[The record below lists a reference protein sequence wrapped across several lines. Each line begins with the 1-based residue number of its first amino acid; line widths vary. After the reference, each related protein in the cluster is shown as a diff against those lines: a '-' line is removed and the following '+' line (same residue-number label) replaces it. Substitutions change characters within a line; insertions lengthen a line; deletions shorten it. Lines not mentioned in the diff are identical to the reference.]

1 MIKGLMITPP
11 VIGRISI
18 GKVVEKNG
26 KRLPEKDDE
35 FTITT
40 QVQQR
45 GQWVLHP
52 LDEALRHS
60 PAPGPICSGIKEG
73 SEPSDS
79 QSETP
84 VSAAPARTGKR
95 SLKDKMGVTD
105 ASETLAPDTARRK
118 LRSIPVRVLF
128 NDPEL
133 NLRADYCMFDRT
145 TARPLCVGNGE
156 SCKRVTG
163 QGLEELACLG
173 PDTCR
178 FGMGQCKPY
187 GRLNV
192 SIGDGDELGSFVFRT
207 TGFNSIR
214 TLVARLQ
221 YFAAVSGGHLACMPL
236 ELKLRG
242 KSTTQSHRSA
252 IYYADLVVRS
262 GMSLNAAIEQAHALA
277 AERLAAGFNQ
287 TALDGAARLGF
298 ANGSFEDAPDEAAEI
313 VQEFYPDD
321 SQALA
326 DAATVAAHDN
336 AVSASP
342 VGLRNGTH
350 SPSPSSP

>member
-1 MIKGLMITPP
+1 M
-11 VIGRISI
+11 
-18 GKVVEKNG
+18 
-26 KRLPEKDDE
+26 
-35 FTITT
+35 
-40 QVQQR
+40 
-45 GQWVLHP
+45 LHP

-60 PAPGPICSGIKEG
+60 QAPGQIHSGIKEG
-73 SEPSDS
+73 AGPSDV
-79 QSETP
+79 QSETST
-84 VSAAPARTGKR
+84 SAAPARTGKR
-95 SLKDKMGVTD
+95 SLKDKMGVAD
-105 ASETLAPDTARRK
+105 ASPAVAPGTARRK

-128 NDPEL
+128 NDPDL

-145 TARPLCVGNGE
+145 TARPVCVGNGE

-163 QGLEELACLG
+163 QGLEELACPG

-178 FGMGQCKPY
+178 FGMGHCKPY

-192 SIGDGDELGSFVFRT
+192 SIGNSDELGSFVFRT

-242 KSTTQSHRSA
+242 KSTAQSHRTA

-262 GMSLNAAIEQAHALA
+262 GVSLNAAIEQAHALA
-277 AERLAAGFNQ
+277 ALRLAAGFDQ

-313 VQEFYPDD
+313 VEEFYPDD
-321 SQALA
+321 SQTLP
-326 DAATVAAHDN
+326 DPEMVAANDH

-342 VGLRNGTH
+342 VRLRNGTH

>member
-52 LDEALRHS
+52 LDEALRHAQS
-60 PAPGPICSGIKEG
+60 HGGIKEG
-73 SEPSDS
+73 TQPSDAEG
-79 QSETP
+79 ETRLTK
-84 VSAAPARTGKR
+84 RT
-95 SLKDKMGVTD
+95 LKDKMGVSPD
-105 ASETLAPDTARRK
+105 GVEAPSPSRRK
-118 LRSIPVRVLF
+118 LRNIPVRVLF

-163 QGLEELACLG
+163 QGLEELACSG

-287 TALDGAARLGF
+287 TALDDAARLGF
-298 ANGSFEDAPDEAAEI
+298 ANGNFEDAPDEAAEI
-313 VQEFYPDD
+313 VKEFYPTPPRESD
-321 SQALA
+321 S
-326 DAATVAAHDN
+326 D
-336 AVSASP
+336 
-342 VGLRNGTH
+342 
-350 SPSPSSP
+350 

>member
-52 LDEALRHS
+52 LDEALRRAQAH
-60 PAPGPICSGIKEG
+60 GGIKEG
-73 SEPSDS
+73 AQPSD
-79 QSETP
+79 EENDNN
-84 VSAAPARTGKR
+84 ARPGKR
-95 SLKDKMGVTD
+95 TLKEKMGVSAD
-105 ASETLAPDTARRK
+105 AVEAPSPARRK

-128 NDPEL
+128 NDPDL

-336 AVSASP
+336 AVSASS
-342 VGLRNGTH
+342 VGLRNGAH
-350 SPSPSSP
+350 SPSQ

>member
-52 LDEALRHS
+52 LDEALRRAQAHD
-60 PAPGPICSGIKEG
+60 GIKEG
-73 SEPSDS
+73 LQPSDA
-79 QSETP
+79 ENDNN
-84 VSAAPARTGKR
+84 ARPAKRT
-95 SLKDKMGVTD
+95 LKDKMGVPTD
-105 ASETLAPDTARRK
+105 AVETPSPSRRK

-128 NDPEL
+128 NDPDL

-145 TARPLCVGNGE
+145 TARPICVGNGE
-156 SCKRVTG
+156 TCKRVTD
-163 QGLEELACLG
+163 QGLEEQTCPG

-192 SIGDGDELGSFVFRT
+192 SIGDSDELGSFVFRT

-221 YFAAVSGGHLACMPL
+221 YFAAVSGGHLASMPL

-262 GMSLNAAIEQAHALA
+262 GISLNEAITQARTIAN
-277 AERLAAGFNQ
+277 ERLAAGFDQ
-287 TALDGAARLGF
+287 SALDAAARLGF
-298 ANGSFEDAPDEAAEI
+298 ANGSFEDASDEAVEI
-313 VQEFYPDD
+313 VEEFYPLPPKESD
-321 SQALA
+321 S
-326 DAATVAAHDN
+326 D
-336 AVSASP
+336 
-342 VGLRNGTH
+342 
-350 SPSPSSP
+350 

>member
-52 LDEALRHS
+52 LDEALRRAQSHD
-60 PAPGPICSGIKEG
+60 GIKEG
-73 SEPSDS
+73 AQPSDEEKDS
-79 QSETP
+79 N
-84 VSAAPARTGKR
+84 ARPGKR
-95 SLKDKMGVTD
+95 TLKEKMGVSAD
-105 ASETLAPDTARRK
+105 AVEAPSPARRK

-128 NDPEL
+128 NDPDL
-133 NLRADYCMFDRT
+133 NLRADYCMFDRS
-145 TARPLCVGNGE
+145 TARPVCVGNGE
-156 SCKRVTG
+156 TCRRVTD
-163 QGLEELACLG
+163 QGLEEQACPS
-173 PDTCR
+173 PDVCR
-178 FGMGQCKPY
+178 FGMGHCKPY

-192 SIGDGDELGSFVFRT
+192 IIGDSDELGSFVFRT

-214 TLVARLQ
+214 TLAARLQ

-262 GMSLNAAIEQAHALA
+262 GTSLNEAISQAHTMS
-277 AERLAAGFNQ
+277 AERLAAGFDQ
-287 TALDGAARLGF
+287 SALDSAAQLGF

-313 VQEFYPDD
+313 VDEFYPDIPR
-321 SQALA
+321 
-326 DAATVAAHDN
+326 T
-336 AVSASP
+336 AS
-342 VGLRNGTH
+342 
-350 SPSPSSP
+350 SE